1 MKKSAI
7 NRVSTLNSKG
17 PKNPLA
23 KLQLSD
29 SHSSFE
35 DQADYSQGHL
45 SPKSLQHSKTF
56 KGSTTPS
63 SHIPRSPTNFPS
75 SSRFSLP
82 NNSLLETDAL
92 ENYNIHSDLGRGTH
106 STVKLA
112 TQKATGQKF
121 AIKIFNKKDLNDPAL
136 RKSVMREIKIL
147 KKIDHQNIVKYFEDI
162 QGKNYLYIVMEYVK
176 GIALSDHLIGKALK
190 RLQENEACEVFV
202 QIITALDYLHSK
214 SITHRD
220 IRLENIL
227 LDLEFN
233 AKLIDFG
240 VSTCFSNTKK
250 LLVYSGG
257 EAYMA
262 PEIVKKEESFGPP
275 VDIWAAGV
283 VLFALVTGTLPF
295 NSKSKKR
302 ILDKVKT
309 AEYEIPEYLS
319 LECKELIR
327 LMLNPSA
334 ESRPCARDILC
345 HPWARLNLRVRN

>member
-1 MKKSAI
+1 MKKTI
-7 NRVSTLNSKG
+7 NRVFTLKIKG
-17 PKNPLA
+17 DKKPLPKLH
-23 KLQLSD
+23 LSD
-29 SHSSFE
+29 SHSSLE
-35 DQADYSQGHL
+35 DQADNFQGHL
-45 SPKSLQHSKTF
+45 SPISLQHSKTL

-63 SHIPRSPTNFPS
+63 SKIPRSPTGFPTS
-75 SSRFSLP
+75 TRFSIP
-82 NNSLLETDAL
+82 NATLLETDAL
-92 ENYNIHSDLGRGTH
+92 ENYYIHSDLGKGTY

-112 TQKATGQKF
+112 THKATGQKF

-147 KKIDHQNIVKYFEDI
+147 KKIDHQNIVKYHEDM

-190 RLQENEACEVFV
+190 KLQENEACEVFV
-202 QIITALDYLHSK
+202 QIITALEYLHSK

-220 IRLENIL
+220 LRLENIL
-227 LDLEFN
+227 LDLQFN

-257 EAYMA
+257 EVYMS
-262 PEIVKKEESFGPP
+262 PEIAKKEESLGPP
-275 VDIWAAGV
+275 IDIWAAGIL
-283 VLFALVTGTLPF
+283 LFALVTGTFPF

-302 ILDKVKT
+302 ILDKVK
-309 AEYEIPEYLS
+309 AGEYEMPEYLS
-319 LECKELIR
+319 SECKELIQ
-327 LMLNPSA
+327 LMLNLSP

-345 HPWARLNLRVRN
+345 HPWVRLNLRVRN